1 MSEKK
6 DISSTY
12 NSIFDQNTVTELE
25 DVVEGKEYQ
34 QAIFGQDMN
43 GAINEVLYTRT
54 QYIKDYSEIDEYY
67 QREKKEQIKCI
78 GMVCVIYAVVT
89 AVSLFVENFMYA
101 HPMMLNTVIN
111 GLLTAV
117 KVFSGPIC
125 LFIIFGFLKKLRQLK
140 KHRQTAI
147 EKLDNLKNE
156 HITNATYDAKR

>member
-125 LFIIFGFLKKLRQLK
+125 LFIILGFLKKLRQLK

>member
-25 DVVEGKEYQ
+25 DVIEGKEYQ

-43 GAINEVLYTRT
+43 GAINEVLYTRS
-54 QYIKDYSEIDEYY
+54 QYIKDYSDIDEYY

-78 GMVCVIYAVVT
+78 GMVCVAYAIITVI
-89 AVSLFVENFMYA
+89 SLFVENFMYA

-125 LFIIFGFLKKLRQLK
+125 LFIILGFLKKLRQLK
-140 KHRQTAI
+140 KHKQIAVQ
-147 EKLDNLKNE
+147 KLDNLKNE

>member
-12 NSIFDQNTVTELE
+12 NSIFDQNTVTEFE

-125 LFIIFGFLKKLRQLK
+125 LFIILGFLKKLRQLK